1 MTPFT
6 QHEGYAV
13 ALLQPNIDT
22 DAIIPSREMTSVG
35 KRGLADGLFAGWRYL
50 AGQGRTPNPDFA
62 LNQLDDVSI
71 LIAGPNFGCGSS
83 REHAVWALVEFGVR
97 AVIAPSF
104 GAIFRNNC
112 VRNGVLPISL
122 PESSVQALAQS
133 VDSARADDCII
144 RIDLPK
150 RQLSTATG
158 MALAFELPHS
168 DHNMLVNGLDA
179 IGLTQQ
185 HSADIAAFMQQDAE
199 VRRWAQL
206 SRSANSR

>member
-1 MTPFT
+1 MKPFT
-6 QHEGYAV
+6 QHHGAAV

-50 AGQGRTPNPDFA
+50 PGQGRTPNPDFA
-62 LNQLDDVSI
+62 LNQVDNVSI

-83 REHAVWALVEFGVR
+83 REHAVWALVEYGVR

-112 VRNGVLPISL
+112 IRNGVLPISL
-122 PESSVQALAQS
+122 PEPTIKTLAQTLS
-133 VDSARADDCII
+133 QTAATID
-144 RIDLPK
+144 IDLPQ
-150 RQLSTATG
+150 RQLRTASG
-158 MALAFELPHS
+158 LQLAFELPDS
-168 DHNMLVNGLDA
+168 DHNMLVKGLDA

-185 HSADIAAFMQQDAE
+185 HAADIDAFMRKDTDTRA
-199 VRRWAQL
+199 WAQINTT
-206 SRSANSR
+206 SR